1 MLKNSDTEETD
12 KETDKEETDN
22 DGSQNLNVGYSFAP
36 DGYALC
42 DSWWDVT
49 EAAKNGNKRIRLA
62 ADITQ
67 TSCFWYGGG
76 DTYTFDGAGHTIY
89 VRFSSHGD
97 PAINGSF
104 IVRGGNLYIRN
115 TIFDFGNSYDAPC
128 GIVLD
133 AHTQNSYCKAQNIT
147 MRNAKATFN
156 GSAKQSAFQTDQGTL
171 DAYDCTINS
180 CPMGFNNDNF
190 LNRGSKINCYRC
202 KVNNATYGV
211 TNGEGNS
218 ALVENVSINGGTV
231 GIYTGGNIKINKT
244 EVQNCTTGVR
254 YLKGPNNGSTV
265 IENDSKIHNNQT
277 GVLVEGTAPVTV
289 TNSNIY
295 SNIYCLNTYSMFLC
309 F

>member
-1 MLKNSDTEETD
+1 MISVTHIQLLTSQTKHTKGNAELFHTYFGSGYLCKDKLVFKSSDAEDLD
-12 KETDKEETDN
+12 KEADKEETDN
-22 DGSQNLNVGYSFAP
+22 DGSQNLNVGYSLAP

-133 AHTQNSYCKAQNIT
+133 AHTQNRYCKAQNIT

-156 GSAKQSAFQTDQGTL
+156 GSAHFFR
-171 DAYDCTINS
+171 N
-180 CPMGFNNDNF
+180 
-190 LNRGSKINCYRC
+190 
-202 KVNNATYGV
+202 
-211 TNGEGNS
+211 
-218 ALVENVSINGGTV
+218 
-231 GIYTGGNIKINKT
+231 
-244 EVQNCTTGVR
+244 
-254 YLKGPNNGSTV
+254 
-265 IENDSKIHNNQT
+265 
-277 GVLVEGTAPVTV
+277 
-289 TNSNIY
+289 
-295 SNIYCLNTYSMFLC
+295 
-309 F
+309 